1 MSVVSLVALAVGN
14 LLNADPKRI
23 ARIVGGMRIA
33 ILPMFALIFLLD
45 WVTSAGVVAPA
56 LYAVPVLATSLCV
69 SLEWSF
75 ASALFASALTYIGYF
90 ISQPG
95 GNVEDAYI
103 NRLIAAILIWA
114 CVLFGW
120 LLGHVRKEIQAF
132 HEQHK

>member
-1 MSVVSLVALAVGN
+1 MSVVSLVALAVGT

-90 ISQPG
+90 ISQP
-95 GNVEDAYI
+95 AHTT
-103 NRLIAAILIWA
+103 RP
-114 CVLFGW
+114 W
-120 LLGHVRKEIQAF
+120 LSYDRDRPWTYLVATYAMLRMCRPYLQ
-132 HEQHK
+132 